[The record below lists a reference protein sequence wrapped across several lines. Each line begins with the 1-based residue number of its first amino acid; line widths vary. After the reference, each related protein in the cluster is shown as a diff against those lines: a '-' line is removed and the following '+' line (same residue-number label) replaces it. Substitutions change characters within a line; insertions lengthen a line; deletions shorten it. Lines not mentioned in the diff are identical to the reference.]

1 MRFRRIAFGS
11 VVVGGLLALP
21 VLPVHSFGERRVVPD
36 TPFYFD
42 NHYFDRYPAAVV
54 VRVVNGNTLVVQIE
68 GEQKLRLVRL
78 AGIQGLSPE
87 EDPFYQQAI
96 ELMRERIL
104 RRTVKLEG
112 DKLLRNVDA
121 TGPVEAYVWLEG
133 QQMNAL
139 LVRNG
144 LARIIPYSPNIK
156 YDSYFRG
163 LEKKARQ
170 ERLGIWSRL

>member
-1 MRFRRIAFGS
+1 MFRRMAFGWA
-11 VVVGGLLALP
+11 VLGWLLALP
-21 VLPVHSFGERRVVPD
+21 VLPGHGFGERRVVPD

-42 NHYFDRYPAAVV
+42 NHYFDRYPEAVV
-54 VRVVNGNTLVVQIE
+54 VGVVNGDTLVAQIE
-68 GEQKLRLVRL
+68 GEQKLRLIQL
-78 AGIQGLSPE
+78 AGIQGLSPQ
-87 EDPFYQQAI
+87 EDPFYQQAL

-121 TGPVEAYVWLEG
+121 TGLVEAYVWLEG

-144 LARIIPYSPNIK
+144 LARIAPYTHNIK

-163 LEKKARQ
+163 LEKRARQ